1 MPRTVRSHPDLS
13 PGPSSAELRAWVAYT
28 RVQLRMNYEI
38 NRQLQRDSGLS
49 LADYHVLNA
58 LKCAPGHKLQITDL
72 AAMIGWERSR
82 ASHHLRRLCERGLTK
97 RIQSEDDGRA
107 TDAVLTKKGM
117 NAVVAAA
124 PGHLRLVRTLFFDP
138 LPRELISPFTAAM
151 EHVQANLDAS
161 ASLRPYPSEHALAE
175 AVSPQGSTVSPQG
188 SISEPARRPSM
199 R

>member
-1 MPRTVRSHPDLS
+1 MPRTVRSHPDVS
-13 PGPSSAELRAWVAYT
+13 PWSSAAELRAWVAYM
-28 RVQLRMNYEI
+28 RVQLRLNYEI
-38 NRQLQRDSGLS
+38 NRQLHRDSGLS

-107 TDAVLTKKGM
+107 TDAVLTEKGI

-138 LPRELISPFTAAM
+138 LPGELISPFTAAM
-151 EHVQANLDAS
+151 EHVQANLDLA
-161 ASLRPYPSEHALAE
+161 LRCRPSPSEHAPAE
-175 AVSPQGSTVSPQG
+175 AVSSRG
-188 SISEPARRPSM
+188 SISEPA
-199 R
+199 

>member
-1 MPRTVRSHPDLS
+1 MPRSRRPTPGDSPWLS
-13 PGPSSAELRAWVAYT
+13 ASQKRAWLAYM

-58 LKCAPGHKLQITDL
+58 LKCAPGHKLRITDL

-107 TDAVLTKKGM
+107 TDAVLTKEGM
-117 NAVVAAA
+117 NAV
-124 PGHLRLVRTLFFDP
+124 
-138 LPRELISPFTAAM
+138 
-151 EHVQANLDAS
+151 
-161 ASLRPYPSEHALAE
+161 
-175 AVSPQGSTVSPQG
+175 
-188 SISEPARRPSM
+188 
-199 R
+199 

>member
-1 MPRTVRSHPDLS
+1 MPRTVRSHPDVSAGLS
-13 PGPSSAELRAWVAYT
+13 AAELRAWVAYM

-58 LKCAPGHKLQITDL
+58 LKCAPGHRLRITDL

-97 RIQSEDDGRA
+97 RVQSEYDGRA
-107 TDAVLTKKGM
+107 TDAVLTKEGM

-124 PGHLRLVRTLFFDP
+124 PGHTRLVRTLFFDP
-138 LPRELISPFTAAM
+138 LPGELISAFTAAM
-151 EHVQANLDAS
+151 EHVDANLASS
-161 ASLRPYPSEHALAE
+161 ASFPPFML
-175 AVSPQGSTVSPQG
+175 
-188 SISEPARRPSM
+188 
-199 R
+199 

>member
-1 MPRTVRSHPDLS
+1 MPRTVRSHPDVS
-13 PGPSSAELRAWVAYT
+13 PRPSAAELRAWVAYM

-58 LKCAPGHKLQITDL
+58 LSNAPDHKLQITDL

-117 NAVVAAA
+117 NAIVAAA
-124 PGHLRLVRTLFFDP
+124 PGHAALVRKLFFEP
-138 LPRELISPFTAAM
+138 LPDELVSPFTAAL
-151 EHVQANLDAS
+151 EHIQ
-161 ASLRPYPSEHALAE
+161 ASLNLNASLPPVPL
-175 AVSPQGSTVSPQG
+175 
-188 SISEPARRPSM
+188 
-199 R
+199 